1 MKNTYIP
8 VEVVQEGKRIRWQM
22 DVTNLGLEELILLKN
37 QLSGVSVDCLE
48 AVIYDRTCSSAFICQ
63 LHEEKKQIGKRRIQ
77 KKIRRRK

>member
-8 VEVVQEGKRIRWQM
+8 VEVMQEGKRSRWQI

-48 AVIYDRTCSSAFICQ
+48 AVIYDRTCSSAFMHQIRK
-63 LHEEKKQIGKRRIQ
+63 ERKQTGKRKIQ
-77 KKIRRRK
+77 RKIRRR

>member
-8 VEVVQEGKRIRWQM
+8 VEVMQEGKRSRWQI

-48 AVIYDRTCSSAFICQ
+48 AVIYDRTCSSAFMHRIRK
-63 LHEEKKQIGKRRIQ
+63 ERKQTGKRKIQ
-77 KKIRRRK
+77 KKIRRR